1 MTDIIKSIAHE
12 YGTDKIHYGLITFD
26 TKADIDIPFS
36 SNIDSAEDLKSLID
50 IIPMETDGPAIDKA
64 LESAKTLFG
73 GDGVRYDAQKVL
85 VLMVDK
91 KSSGDEEAA
100 MKTAMELKESGV
112 IIITVAVGDETD
124 PNSLKNISSTP
135 GNVVN
140 TSTTDKPD
148 EVGKEIIDKT
158 GKEVVVSTLL
168 GNWSHCCTQD
178 ERYITMRCLQ
188 AAPSFTTKHE
198 CDFQAN
204 KVPYRFMRFFYF
216 GDIQNDNHRLA
227 TLTR

>member
-26 TKADIDIPFS
+26 TEASIEIPFS
-36 SNIDSAEDLKSLID
+36 SNIDSAEALKSLID
-50 IIPMETDGPAIDKA
+50 VIPMDTGGPAIDKA
-64 LESAKTLFG
+64 LEAAKTLFG

-91 KSSGDEEAA
+91 KSSGVEEAA
-100 MKTAMELKESGV
+100 MKTAMELTENGV
-112 IIITVAVGDETD
+112 IIIAVAVGVETD
-124 PNSLKNISSTP
+124 QNDLKNISSTP

-140 TSTTDKPD
+140 TSTTEKPD

-168 GNWSHCCTQD
+168 RN
-178 ERYITMRCLQ
+178 
-188 AAPSFTTKHE
+188 
-198 CDFQAN
+198 
-204 KVPYRFMRFFYF
+204 
-216 GDIQNDNHRLA
+216 
-227 TLTR
+227 

>member
-26 TKADIDIPFS
+26 TEANIVMPFS
-36 SNIDSAEDLKSLID
+36 SNINSAEGLKSLVD
-50 IIPMETDGPAIDKA
+50 VIPMKTGGPAVDKA
-64 LESAKTLFG
+64 LEAAKTLFG

-85 VLMVDK
+85 VLMVDE
-91 KSSGDEEAA
+91 KSSGDEDAA

-124 PNSLKNISSTP
+124 PNYLKNISSTP

-168 GNWSHCCTQD
+168 GNWSHCCTQH
-178 ERYITMRCLQ
+178 YITMRCSQ
-188 AAPSFTTKHE
+188 VAPTFTSLHQ
-198 CDFQAN
+198 CYFQGY
-204 KVPYRFMRFFYF
+204 KVPHRFKLVFYF
-216 GDIQNDNHRLA
+216 GGIKNCIHWLA

>member
-26 TKADIDIPFS
+26 TVANIDIPFS
-36 SNIDSAEDLKSLID
+36 TNIDSAEALKSLID
-50 IIPMETDGPAIDKA
+50 VIPMETGGPAVDKA
-64 LESAKTLFG
+64 LEAAKTLFG

-85 VLMVDK
+85 VLMVDE

-100 MKTAMELKESGV
+100 MKAAMELKESGV

-124 PNSLKNISSTP
+124 PTHLKNISSIP

-140 TSTTDKPD
+140 TSTTEKPD

-168 GNWSHCCTQD
+168 GNWSHCITQH
-178 ERYITMRCLQ
+178 YITVRCLQ
-188 AAPSFTTKHE
+188 EAPLFTTLYLNMIFSLIRCHIVLCE
-198 CDFQAN
+198 FL
-204 KVPYRFMRFFYF
+204 
-216 GDIQNDNHRLA
+216 ILA
-227 TLTR
+227 RYEIMFIG

>member
-26 TKADIDIPFS
+26 TVANIDIPFS
-36 SNIDSAEDLKSLID
+36 TNIDSAEALKSLID
-50 IIPMETDGPAIDKA
+50 VIPMETGGPAVDKA
-64 LESAKTLFG
+64 LEAAKTLFG

-85 VLMVDK
+85 VLMVDE

-100 MKTAMELKESGV
+100 MKAAMELKESGV
-112 IIITVAVGDETD
+112 IIITVAVDDETD
-124 PNSLKNISSTP
+124 PNHLKNISSIP

-140 TSTTDKPD
+140 TSTTEKPD

-168 GNWSHCCTQD
+168 GNWSHCITQH
-178 ERYITMRCLQ
+178 YITVRCLQ
-188 AAPSFTTKHE
+188 EAPLFTTLYLNMIFSLIRCHIVLCE
-198 CDFQAN
+198 FL
-204 KVPYRFMRFFYF
+204 
-216 GDIQNDNHRLA
+216 ILA
-227 TLTR
+227 RYKIMFIG

>member
-26 TKADIDIPFS
+26 TVANIDIPFS
-36 SNIDSAEDLKSLID
+36 TNIDSAEALKSLID
-50 IIPMETDGPAIDKA
+50 VIPMETGGPAVDKA
-64 LESAKTLFG
+64 LEAAKTLFG

-85 VLMVDK
+85 VLMVDE

-100 MKTAMELKESGV
+100 MKAAVELKESGV

-124 PNSLKNISSTP
+124 PTHLKNISSIP

-140 TSTTDKPD
+140 TSTTEKPD

-168 GNWSHCCTQD
+168 GNWSHCITQH
-178 ERYITMRCLQ
+178 YITVRCLQ
-188 AAPSFTTKHE
+188 EAPLFTTLYLNMIFSLIRCHIVLCE
-198 CDFQAN
+198 FL
-204 KVPYRFMRFFYF
+204 
-216 GDIQNDNHRLA
+216 ILA
-227 TLTR
+227 RYEIMFIG